1 MEVKMEMEIKNTGIF
16 VFFFFNKNANIYVIG
31 FMNISSVENKC
42 SFSVV
47 ERKRMHEMTVDVTI
61 YASLVVFVF
70 AYF

>member
-1 MEVKMEMEIKNTGIF
+1 
-16 VFFFFNKNANIYVIG
+16 
-31 FMNISSVENKC
+31 MNISSVENKC